1 MPKTNVSETGVL
13 NFRSVL
19 GGMTLLLASCLG
31 TVVAAK
37 PAQAAFSFVQENYQ
51 VPGFD
56 SGGSGGS
63 ILFSP
68 STGRVQG
75 NFEGSDLN
83 GDGSIT
89 CLRGG
94 SCEITSFRAFLG
106 FTAQGVLIR
115 RNNQGLEERSPITV
129 STGGDFSGYLES
141 FNLSYALGDPLSLR
155 INYGPVSN
163 LQALSIDNGSG
174 SVSSYLFGLNGRITA
189 TTNSPAIV
197 SEDSTAAPEPATM
210 AGLLLAGGVG
220 VWLKRRS

>member
-1 MPKTNVSETGVL
+1 MPKTNLSETGVL

-19 GGMTLLLASCLG
+19 GGMTLLLVGSLS
-31 TVVAAK
+31 TVVAAN

-51 VPGFD
+51 VPSFSSPGT
-56 SGGSGGS
+56 SSQ

-68 STGRVQG
+68 SVGRVNG

-94 SCEITSFRAFLG
+94 SCEITSFRASFG

-115 RNNQGLEERSPITV
+115 QNNQGLEDRSPITV
-129 STGGDFSGYLES
+129 PTGVGFSGYLES

-155 INYGPVSN
+155 INYDPVSN

-174 SVSSYLFGLNGRITA
+174 SVSGYLFGLNGRITA

-197 SEDSTAAPEPATM
+197 SGDSTAAPEPATM